1 MAAIGI
7 YGDGKVTKK
16 FLNATL
22 DSLKAQADEDGSEFW
37 LVLPFEPVD
46 EGVTDGIYDTFAWA
60 TENDVFVR
68 VYSSVEDEEAA
79 KGVDEFEVS
88 ENVRASMVKD
98 LIEAEDGLLL
108 VLLKTQD
115 LDEMVDG
122 DEEVI
127 EMITRANENSL
138 PVKQLNNGMIEIDL
152 TSAEEV
158 EDEDGLDEDEVLAL
172 GAAADDGDED
182 AALELERL
190 AEEIGLD
197 LAEEPYASMTW
208 ADFAQALC
216 DAAPDEDAD
225 PLEEPAADKQPQ
237 KYAREDLERKQIRTL
252 KMMATGE
259 GWGNQA
265 QVDFP
270 KWFYVEHLVGGTVPT
285 EAQLLGEDP
294 VPAKPPAGGLAKAPK
309 APTNGSH
316 ADSSADVF
324 EEISESLVKLGELF
338 KKVARQS

>member
-122 DEEVI
+122 DEDVI

-152 TSAEEV
+152 TSAEV

-225 PLEEPAADKQPQ
+225 PLEEPATDKQPQ

-270 KWFYVEHLVGGTVPT
+270 KWFYVEHLVGGTVAWPRPPRRRPT
-285 EAQLLGEDP
+285 
-294 VPAKPPAGGLAKAPK
+294 APMPNPR
-309 APTNGSH
+309 PT
-316 ADSSADVF
+316 SSRR
-324 EEISESLVKLGELF
+324 SRSP
-338 KKVARQS
+338 S